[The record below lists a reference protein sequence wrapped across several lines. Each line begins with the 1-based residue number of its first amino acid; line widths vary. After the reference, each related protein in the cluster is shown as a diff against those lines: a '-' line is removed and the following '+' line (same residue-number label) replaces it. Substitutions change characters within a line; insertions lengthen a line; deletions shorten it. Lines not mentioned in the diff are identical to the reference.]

1 MLFHVGIINGIL
13 LLPYGY
19 WEGDCN
25 YTNGDDE
32 NIAIKTPVI
41 KIGSKVYH
49 GFNVCLLFIIIIY
62 CVATT
67 VMYQNN

>member
-19 WEGDCN
+19 WEGDRN

-32 NIAIKTPVI
+32 NIAIKTPAI

-49 GFNVCLLFIIIIY
+49 GFNVSVLFVIIY
-62 CVATT
+62 CVART